1 VDIFWDVQ
9 DWVWGLSLIG
19 LTIAIHATGVVM
31 MGIAALKIRIWFDRS
46 SFGLRH
52 QVSTLIVLIGA
63 SGLLL
68 ATLHGMEAAIWAGAY
83 LWVGAFDS
91 PTDAMLYSVDS
102 MTTRGASG
110 LVLPR
115 RWQIM
120 GALEAADG
128 MLLFG
133 ISTAF
138 MFAVLQARWPAVTR
152 ALRSSSWRHHFS
164 DQGKQDR

>member
-1 VDIFWDVQ
+1 MFWDAQ

-19 LTIAIHATGVVM
+19 LTIAIHATGVVL
-31 MGIAALKIRIWFDRS
+31 MGIAALRVRIWLDGS
-46 SFGLRH
+46 AFGLHH
-52 QVSTLIVLIGA
+52 QVSALIALIGT

-68 ATLHGMEAAIWAGAY
+68 ATLHGMEALIWALAY

-91 PTDAMLYSVDS
+91 PTDSMLYSIDS
-102 MTTRGASG
+102 MTTRGAVD

-120 GALEAADG
+120 GALESADG

-152 ALRSSSWRHHFS
+152 ALRASPLRRHFLE
-164 DQGKQDR
+164 K

>member
-1 VDIFWDVQ
+1 MGILWDIE
-9 DWVWGLSLIG
+9 DWIWGLSLIG
-19 LTIAIHATGVVM
+19 LTIAIHATGVVV
-31 MGIAALKIRIWFDRS
+31 MGITALKVRILLDRS
-46 SFGLRH
+46 GFGLRH
-52 QVSTLIVLIGA
+52 QVSALIILIGA

-68 ATLHGMEAAIWAGAY
+68 ATLHGFEAAIWAAAY

-91 PTDAMLYSVDS
+91 PPDAMLYSIDS

-110 LVLPR
+110 LALPR

-120 GALEAADG
+120 GALESADG

-138 MFAVLQARWPAVTR
+138 MFAVLQARWPAVMD
-152 ALRSSSWRHHFS
+152 ALQSSSLSRHF
-164 DQGKQDR
+164 RER